1 MGAQIDTVIVD
12 LQVSNREAV
21 AAVQQA
27 TERLAE
33 LKQEEAELNKE
44 RKDGLVTEDA
54 YIKRLTAIREETE
67 RAKDSRNQYTKAL
80 RENVKQEKIYA
91 DSLNGLRTQL
101 KGLIQE
107 YDNMSK
113 AEREGA
119 KGKELVQ
126 HIQQVTEELSKAEQE
141 TGRFQRQ
148 VGNYPAAFKGF
159 EKYLPLLQGGIKG
172 VTANLA
178 AMGKQLLKLLAN
190 PIVAAVAAAVVV
202 FQKLRDAIKRN
213 DEASTALQKVFAA
226 FKPILDILHK
236 GLDAVVT
243 VIGKVAEGFS
253 KVVNW
258 VTKLIPGLREFADA
272 EQDLVT
278 ATDKLE
284 ETERKYTVDSA
295 KRSAE
300 ISELKAKAAD
310 KEKYSAQ
317 ERIDMLNKAAKLEE
331 QDLVEAKAI
340 AKEKLRL
347 AKEQQKVNS
356 DTSDET
362 ANNIAQLEAAVHRAD
377 QAYNEGMRSI
387 VKQTNAA
394 IKEIGAEEQ
403 QAIKEAEQRRKAAAQ
418 RAKTR
423 RDNELKERRAAE
435 DAALALVKE
444 SVDKEKHLIDLNAA
458 RQIED
463 LQKQL
468 KEERDLTVKARRA
481 IEQQITLI
489 RAKAAMDREAVDKR
503 VAAERAQ
510 RQLEYERR
518 LAEQGAE
525 QTRQYYDAQAL
536 AEKNA
541 YNRRLQ
547 AARGNAEELAW
558 IAQLEAEKELL
569 TAKNKQAS
577 ILRIN
582 YKTEEAYKLALEQ
595 ATAEV
600 IAAQNKATEAAKAT
614 TDAVQQTI
622 DETTEAQRSL
632 ASTFGNIAENFGSLF
647 ETLASEDARYQ
658 DYATAMGYLQLLTS
672 TAVSIASAI
681 EGATKAAAATGPAAP
696 FTLAAY
702 IGEMVATVVGALAQ
716 ARSLMQQSK
725 QTPKYATG
733 GVVHGAGTDTSD
745 SVTAQVSNGESIL
758 TAKATAMF
766 YDQLSAMNVAGGGK
780 PFDKRRSDNRFATG
794 GVVSTSALMQGRQ
807 AQQMADAMRE
817 AMQGLQPV
825 VSVREITSAQNKVR
839 IKEIISKS

>member
-1 MGAQIDTVIVD
+1 MAQIDTVIVD

-21 AAVQQA
+21 A
-27 TERLAE
+27 
-33 LKQEEAELNKE
+33 KIEEATKALDKLKE
-44 RKDGLVTEDA
+44 DEAALREQQKNGLITQEAYIKQLTEIKEKTEDA
-54 YIKRLTAIREETE
+54 RQSKQ
-67 RAKDSRNQYTKAL
+67 QYTKAL
-80 RENVKQEKIYA
+80 RENVKQENIYA

-126 HIQQVTEELSKAEQE
+126 HIQQVTDELSKAEQE

-190 PIVAAVAAAVVV
+190 PIVAVVAAAVVI

-243 VIGKVAEGFS
+243 VIGKVAEGFA

-284 ETERKYTVDSA
+284 EAERKYTVDSA

-317 ERIDMLNKAAKLEE
+317 ERIDMLNQAAKLEE

-340 AKEKLRL
+340 AEERLRL

-362 ANNIAQLEAAVHRAD
+362 ANNIAQLEAAVHQAD

-444 SVDKEKHLIDLNAA
+444 SVDKEKQLIDLNAA

-463 LQKQL
+463 LKKQL

-558 IAQLEAEKELL
+558 ITQLEAEKELL

-595 ATAEV
+595 ATSEV

-622 DETTEAQRSL
+622 DETAEAQRSL
-632 ASTFGNIAENFGSLF
+632 ASTFGNIAENFGTLF

-758 TAKATAMF
+758 TAKATTMF

-780 PFDKRRSDNRFATG
+780 PFDKRRSGNRFATG

-817 AMQGLQPV
+817 AMQDLQPV

>member
-1 MGAQIDTVIVD
+1 MSQIDTVIVD

-21 AAVQQA
+21 AAIQQA

-44 RKDGLVTEDA
+44 RKDGVVAEDA
-54 YIKRLTAIREETE
+54 YIKRLTQIREETE

-148 VGNYPAAFKGF
+148 VGNYPVAFKGF

-190 PIVAAVAAAVVV
+190 PIVAVVAAVVVV
-202 FQKLRDAIKRN
+202 FQKLREAIKRN
-213 DEASTALQKVFAA
+213 DVAITALQKVFAA
-226 FKPILDILHK
+226 FKPILDILYK

-243 VIGKVAEGFS
+243 VIGKVAEGFA

-331 QDLVEAKAI
+331 QDLAEAKAI

-347 AKEQQKVNS
+347 AQEQQKVNS

-362 ANNIAQLEAAVHRAD
+362 ANNIAQLKAAVYQAD

-444 SVDKEKHLIDLNAA
+444 SVDKEKQLIDLNAA

-481 IEQQITLI
+481 IEEQITLI

-518 LAEQGAE
+518 LAELGAE

-595 ATAEV
+595 ATSEV
-600 IAAQNKATEAAKAT
+600 IAAQNKATEAAKDT

-622 DETTEAQRSL
+622 DETAEAQRSL

-733 GVVHGAGTDTSD
+733 GVVHGAGTGTSD

-780 PFDKRRSDNRFATG
+780 PFDKRRGGNRFATG

-825 VSVREITSAQNKVR
+825 VSVREISSVQNRVQV
-839 IKEIISKS
+839 KENISKQ

>member
-1 MGAQIDTVIVD
+1 MADTVIID
-12 LQVSNREAV
+12 IKVSNAEAV
-21 AAVQQA
+21 KNIEDA
-27 TERLAE
+27 TKALDE
-33 LKQEEAELNKE
+33 LKQSEKDLRKAYEDEQISQEQLIKSLASIKTMRE
-44 RKDGLVTEDA
+44 RNMQV
-54 YIKRLTAIREETE
+54 ITANR
-67 RAKDSRNQYTKAL
+67 KAL
-80 RENVKQEKIYA
+80 KDNIKTENEHA
-91 DSLNGLRTQL
+91 DSLNRMRQTLRQAL
-101 KGLIQE
+101 GE
-107 YDNMSK
+107 YDKLSK

-119 KGKELVQ
+119 KGQEMLK
-126 HIQQVTEELSKAEQE
+126 HIQDLTNELNEAEQAS
-141 TGRFQRQ
+141 GRFQRQ

-190 PIVAAVAAAVVV
+190 PIVAAVAAVVVV

-213 DEASTALQKVFAA
+213 DAASTSLQKVFAA

-243 VIGKVAEGFS
+243 VIGKVADGFA

-300 ISELKAKAAD
+300 VSELKAMAAD

-317 ERIDMLNKAAKLEE
+317 ERIDMLNKVAKLEE

-340 AKEKLRL
+340 AEERLRL
-347 AKEQQKVNS
+347 AQEQQKVNS

-362 ANNIAQLEAAVHRAD
+362 ENNIAQLKAAVHQAD

-387 VKQTNAA
+387 VRQTNAA

-403 QAIKEAEQRRKAAAQ
+403 QAIREAEQRRKEAAQ
-418 RAKTR
+418 RAKQR
-423 RDNELKERRAAE
+423 RETELKERRAVE
-435 DAALALVKE
+435 DAALALVAE
-444 SVDKEKHLIDLNAA
+444 SVDKEKQLIDLNAA

-463 LQKQL
+463 LQKRL
-468 KEERDLTVKARRA
+468 KKERDLTVKARRA
-481 IEQQITLI
+481 IEEQITLI
-489 RAKAAMDREAVDKR
+489 RAKAAMEREAVDKR
-503 VAAERAQ
+503 VEAERAQ
-510 RQLEYERR
+510 RQLEYERI
-518 LAEQGAE
+518 LAQQGAE
-525 QTRQYYDAQAL
+525 AAKMYFDAQAL

-558 IAQLEAEKELL
+558 IAQQEAEKELL
-569 TAKNKQAS
+569 AAKNKQTS

-582 YKTEEAYKLALEQ
+582 YETEEAYKLAMEQ

-614 TDAVQQTI
+614 ADAVQQTI

-632 ASTFGNIAENFGSLF
+632 VSTFGNIAENFGSLF
-647 ETLASEDARYQ
+647 EALASEDARYK

-672 TAVSIASAI
+672 TAVSIATAI

-716 ARSLMQQSK
+716 ARSLMQQAK
-725 QTPKYATG
+725 TTPKYATG
-733 GVVHGAGTDTSD
+733 GVVHGAGTGTSD
-745 SVTAQVSNGESIL
+745 SITAQVSNGESIL

-780 PFDKRRSDNRFATG
+780 PFDKRRGGDRFATG

-807 AQQMADAMRE
+807 AQQMADAMRD
-817 AMQGLQPV
+817 ALADLQPV
-825 VSVREITSAQNKVR
+825 VSVREITSAQNRVK

>member
-1 MGAQIDTVIVD
+1 MAQIDTVIVD

-21 AAVQQA
+21 AAIQQA
-27 TERLAE
+27 TERMAE

-54 YIKRLTAIREETE
+54 YIKRLTQIREETE

-91 DSLNGLRTQL
+91 DSLNGLRSQL
-101 KGLIQE
+101 KALIQQ

-190 PIVAAVAAAVVV
+190 PIVAVVAAAVVV
-202 FQKLRDAIKRN
+202 FQKLREAIKRN
-213 DEASTALQKVFAA
+213 DDASTAMQKVFAA
-226 FKPILDILHK
+226 FKPILDILRK

-243 VIGKVAEGFS
+243 VIGKVAEGFA

-258 VTKLIPGLREFADA
+258 VSMLIPGMREFVDA
-272 EQDLVT
+272 EQDLVA
-278 ATDKLE
+278 ATDRLE
-284 ETERKYTVDSA
+284 ETERRYTVDSA

-300 ISELKAKAAD
+300 VSELKAKAAD

-317 ERIDMLNKAAKLEE
+317 GRIDMLNQAAELEK
-331 QDLVEAKAI
+331 QDLAEAKAI

-347 AKEQQKVNS
+347 AEERAKVNS

-362 ANNIAQLEAAVHRAD
+362 KNNIAQLQAAVYQAE
-377 QAYNEGMRSI
+377 QAYNDGMRSI

-394 IKEIGAEEQ
+394 VKEIGAEEQ
-403 QAIKEAEQRRKAAAQ
+403 QAIREAEQRRKEAAQ
-418 RAKTR
+418 RAKQR
-423 RDNELKERRAAE
+423 RETELKERRAAE
-435 DAALALVKE
+435 DAALALVAE
-444 SVDKEKHLIDLNAA
+444 SIDKEKQLIDIQAA

-463 LQKQL
+463 LQKRL

-481 IEQQITLI
+481 IEEQITLI
-489 RAKAAMDREAVDKR
+489 RAKAAMEREAVDKR
-503 VAAERAQ
+503 VEAERAQ
-510 RQLEYERR
+510 RQLEYERL
-518 LAEQGAE
+518 LAQQGAE
-525 QTRQYYDAQAL
+525 AAKMYFDAQAL

-541 YNRRLQ
+541 YERRLQ
-547 AARGNAEELAW
+547 AAQGNAEELAW
-558 IAQLEAEKELL
+558 IAQQEAEKELL
-569 TAKNKQAS
+569 AAKSKQAS

-582 YKTEEAYKLALEQ
+582 YETEEAYKLAMAQ
-595 ATAEV
+595 ATAAV
-600 IAAQNKATEAAKAT
+600 IEAENKATEAAEAT
-614 TDAVQQTI
+614 AQAVQQTKE
-622 DETTEAQRSL
+622 ETTEAQRKL
-632 ASTFGNIAENFGSLF
+632 AATFGDIADNFGSLF

-725 QTPKYATG
+725 QAPKYATG
-733 GVVHGAGTDTSD
+733 GVVHGAGTGTSD

-780 PFDKRRSDNRFATG
+780 PFDKHRGGNRFATG

-817 AMQGLQPV
+817 AVAGMQPV
-825 VSVREITSAQNKVR
+825 VSVREISSVQNRVQV
-839 IKEIISKS
+839 KENISKQ